1 MPQPSPTPKSAVKK
15 SISFKIASTALIC
28 ALTCAGGF
36 IKIPLPMLDIT
47 LQTFFACMA
56 GLFLGKKWGAL
67 SQAIYMLLG
76 LIGIP
81 IFSRGGGITYVFM
94 PSFGFILGFILCA
107 FICGILRDRLFKDF
121 YLDKIKITDYLKVFL
136 ICLAGIFGVYLIGA
150 PYMLMILS
158 FYLKQTQAVVS
169 AAALSLPLYVL
180 GDLVSLIV
188 LVLATP
194 VLYKRVPRLLD
205 IS

>member
-1 MPQPSPTPKSAVKK
+1 MPQSSPTPKSAVKK

-28 ALTCAGGF
+28 SLTCAGGF

-56 GLFLGKKWGAL
+56 GLFLGKKWGTL

-81 IFSRGGGITYVFM
+81 IFSRGGGITYVFV

-158 FYLKQTQAVVS
+158 FYLNQTQAVVTT
-169 AAALSLPLYVL
+169 AALSLPLYVL

-205 IS
+205 IN

>member
-1 MPQPSPTPKSAVKK
+1 MSRTSQVSKSAYK
-15 SISFKIASTALIC
+15 SISFKIAATALIC

-56 GLFLGKKWGAL
+56 GLFLGKKWGPL

-81 IFSRGGGITYVFM
+81 IFTRGGGITYIFM

-107 FICGILRDRLFKDF
+107 FICGILRDYLFKDF
-121 YLDKIKITDYLKVFL
+121 YLSKIKVSDYLKTFL

-158 FYLKQTQAVVS
+158 FYLNQSQAVIT
-169 AAALSLPLYVL
+169 AAALSLPLYLL
-180 GDLVSLIV
+180 GDLISLIV
-188 LVLATP
+188 LILATP
-194 VLYKRVPRLLD
+194 IFYKRIPRLLD
-205 IS
+205 IN